1 MIQANRCGEVQWI
14 PCSNI
19 TEIRPSQIENI
30 YYATRKQYGDVILIL
45 LGSNERCT
53 PTLVSEF
60 ARIYSFPTHEYHGDV
75 NNFKRYTEWLNY
87 RNRLI
92 CGFTEYDNSY
102 YMVADKRFYHHYS
115 RYGFCSA
122 CRILRCSPVWC
133 VCGHKE
139 LSDGWT
145 SKNKQLDEFIKK
157 SQLQTNSANDAYLE
171 WIPFDCI
178 HGKGYNEGYG
188 HLHGL
193 PTRAEVKLTP
203 LEKTD
208 EYYDKVIIQLRTVF
222 VERFG

>member
-1 MIQANRCGEVQWI
+1 
-14 PCSNI
+14 
-19 TEIRPSQIENI
+19 
-30 YYATRKQYGDVILIL
+30 
-45 LGSNERCT
+45 
-53 PTLVSEF
+53 
-60 ARIYSFPTHEYHGDV
+60 
-75 NNFKRYTEWLNY
+75 
-87 RNRLI
+87 
-92 CGFTEYDNSY
+92 
-102 YMVADKRFYHHYS
+102 
-115 RYGFCSA
+115 
-122 CRILRCSPVWC
+122 VWC